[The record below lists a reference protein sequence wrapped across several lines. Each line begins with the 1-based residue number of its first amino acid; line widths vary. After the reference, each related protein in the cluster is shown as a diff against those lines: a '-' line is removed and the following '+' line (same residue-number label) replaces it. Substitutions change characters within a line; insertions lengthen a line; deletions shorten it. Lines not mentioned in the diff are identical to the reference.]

1 MVATPTRS
9 PARRTNSN
17 NIDTTTNNPYSSSS
31 NSKWTTN
38 PRIII
43 QLLSILAVSI
53 LVIFASI
60 VRQHASFDNTTTNG
74 HIINDPKGLY
84 NAKGQHKGHNRGL
97 TNREVAEVAKLEYQL
112 SSLSTEYINLSN
124 EITTLTNGDVIV
136 ESLDSLIDTATDVSG
151 RNSVGGID
159 NDNAAWNEDG
169 QSKVK
174 HIPCTQSQ
182 CEQMF
187 ELLDLNGYFY
197 ARDTFPGKVSSLV
210 FCFYD
215 I

>member
-17 NIDTTTNNPYSSSS
+17 NIDTNNPYSSSS
-31 NSKWTTN
+31 TNLGWRN

-43 QLLSILAVSI
+43 QLLSILAISI

-60 VRQHASFDNTTTNG
+60 VRQHASLDNNTSTSTNG

-84 NAKGQHKGHNRGL
+84 NAKGQHKGHNRGPS
-97 TNREVAEVAKLEYQL
+97 NREVAEIAKLEYQL
-112 SSLSTEYINLSN
+112 SSLSTEYTNLSN

-136 ESLDSLIDTATDVSG
+136 ESLDSLIDTDTDVSG

-174 HIPCTQSQ
+174 HIACTQSQ

-197 ARDTFPGKVSSLV
+197 ARDTFPGK
-210 FCFYD
+210 Y
-215 I
+215 